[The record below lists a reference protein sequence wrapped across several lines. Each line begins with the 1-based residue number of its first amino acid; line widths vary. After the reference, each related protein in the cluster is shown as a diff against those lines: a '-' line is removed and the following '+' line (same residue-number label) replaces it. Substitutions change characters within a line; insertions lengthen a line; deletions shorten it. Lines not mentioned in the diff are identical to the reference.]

1 MEQGEQ
7 ASESQNHRRDGEKHT
22 ARPCVPGEF
31 LVEGEVAD
39 EDPEI
44 EPVLVPVEGLRGGD
58 SLHLGSEIA
67 GADGVGWLASSDL
80 DLPPVAVGGWSRIG
94 RGWEQGPGNRIFNYL
109 SSLQITSFQNP
120 FLLWGV

>member
-1 MEQGEQ
+1 MR
-7 ASESQNHRRDGEKHT
+7 AI
-22 ARPCVPGEF
+22 VPGDF
-31 LVEGEVAD
+31 LVEDEVAD

-58 SLHLGSEIA
+58 GLHLGSEIA
-67 GADGVGWLASSDL
+67 GAEADGVGWLAGSDL

-120 FLLWGV
+120 FLLWGYLVAERV